1 MKFRKQQFPPP
12 PENRDPVEVQAAQL
26 IAACVAQGLPGEY
39 FARLLNANDPQ
50 KVQDAAAMS
59 LHELTDWFKS
69 NQAAREILDKV
80 PQFPQFVAD
89 LHRAAR
95 EFYPNAVKRAG

>member
-1 MKFRKQQFPPP
+1 MKIRKQQFPPP
-12 PENRDPVEVQAAQL
+12 PTNPDPVEVQGARL

-50 KVQDAAAMS
+50 KVKDAAAMTV
-59 LHELTDWFKS
+59 HELSDWFKA
-69 NQAAREILDKV
+69 NQQAREILDKV

-95 EFYPNAVKRAG
+95 EFYPNEVKRAG

>member
-1 MKFRKQQFPPP
+1 MKIRKQQFPPP
-12 PENRDPVEVQAAQL
+12 PENRDPVEVQGARL

-39 FARLLNANDPQ
+39 FATLLNANDPK
-50 KVQDAAAMS
+50 KVEDAAAMS
-59 LHELTDWFKS
+59 VHELSDWFKT
-69 NQAAREILDKV
+69 NQEAREILDKV

-95 EFYPNAVKRAG
+95 AMYPNAAKRAG